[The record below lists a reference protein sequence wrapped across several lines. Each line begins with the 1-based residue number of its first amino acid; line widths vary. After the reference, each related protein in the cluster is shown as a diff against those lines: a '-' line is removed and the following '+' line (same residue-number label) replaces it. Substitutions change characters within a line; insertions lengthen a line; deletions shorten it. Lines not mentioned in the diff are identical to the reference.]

1 MSVVENIIKND
12 GRVENYNP
20 EKYHRRTNIAAEG
33 LNCSASLIEM
43 HAAASI
49 IEGSSSQDIQ
59 KALIKA
65 GADLIT
71 PEFPDYEIATARLLN
86 QKIRKDVYGQWEPKP
101 LLEMINNNAKAGYY
115 DGKYLFEH
123 YTEEDINRYQ
133 KLLNFERDENFVYS
147 GLAKVEKSY
156 LMKRYGKT
164 QETPQEMFLLIVM
177 FAFAKYKG
185 KLRDKWVKE
194 GYDILSTFEASLP
207 TPIMIQL
214 RTAFRRFIS
223 CNVLAM
229 GDSKETLAN
238 AARAIYLMVA
248 GGAGLG
254 VQPGDIRGINAPID
268 NGRLEHTGYF
278 PIGKSTEKN
287 TKAFV
292 QPSRDGSATNYYPF
306 FHIEIKSFMVLGNNK
321 GTEETRIREMDH
333 AIIFNDLF
341 FERYLKGEDITLF
354 FMNDVEDLTSFMG
367 FPEKFKEKYLE
378 AERTI
383 PAERTVKVKASE
395 LLNLFADERFL
406 QSREYCMFADNMQ
419 QQGMFK
425 VPVKSSNLC
434 AEITLPTFPI
444 RGISLKRNIKF
455 RSDEDMEKYYLLRQ
469 EAYFYQINDEKV
481 EYYKEEIS
489 KYFEFVNPNDMLAEV
504 DETIYFDYFDL
515 RGKINL
521 SEIAV
526 CILAGINLGY
536 VTNHRLPIVSEFLVR
551 FLEELIDYMD
561 YDLPEVEKA
570 AKMRRTLGIG
580 FSDVFHDLAKNKQF
594 YNTKE
599 GRQYI
604 HDRTELAA
612 YHMIRTSIEL
622 AKEKGPC
629 MLYRDSKYSDGIFP
643 RDTAKHTIKE
653 LVNVDANPFNLDW
666 DLLKSE
672 AKQHGVRHSTLMAN
686 APFGSSAMVSNST
699 SGIEPPRKLVNSKKG
714 DVKIVPDYKKYGKY
728 YTTAWGED
736 FNNVDYFKFVAV
748 VQKSMCQSV
757 STNQYTNLIAM
768 GGKVK
773 KSQLIIDILTAYR
786 YGLKTLYYS
795 NIISNNRKDGEDL
808 EDDALLTGEEIDN
821 GDAQSDCASGAC
833 KV

>member
-1 MSVVENIIKND
+1 MSTVENISILKND
-12 GRVENYNP
+12 GRLEDYNP
-20 EKYHRRTNIAAEG
+20 EKYHKRTIIAAEG
-33 LNCSASLIEM
+33 LNCSASEIEM
-43 HAAASI
+43 HASASI
-49 IEGSSSQDIQ
+49 LDGTSAKDIQ
-59 KALIKA
+59 LALIKA
-65 GADLIT
+65 SGDLT
-71 PEFPDYEIATARLLN
+71 TAENPDYEIAGARLLN
-86 QKIRKDVYGQWEPKP
+86 QKIRKEVYGQWEPKS
-101 LLEMINNNAKAGYY
+101 LLEMIKTNCDAGFY
-115 DGKYLFEH
+115 DGKYLYEH
-123 YTEEDINRYQ
+123 YSEEDILKYE
-133 KLLNFERDENFVYS
+133 KYLDFERDEKFVYS

-156 LMKRYGKT
+156 LMKRYGKL
-164 QETPQEMFLLIVM
+164 QESTQEMFLLIVM
-177 FAFAKYKG
+177 FAFANYKG

-194 GYDILSTFEASLP
+194 GYDILSNFEASLP

-254 VQPGDIRGINAPID
+254 IQPGDIRGLNAYID

-306 FHIEIKSFMVLGNNK
+306 FHIEVRSFMVLGNNK
-321 GTEETRIREMDH
+321 GTEDTRIRNMDH

-354 FMNDVEDLTSFMG
+354 YMNDVEDLTSFMG
-367 FPEKFKEKYLE
+367 FPDKFREKYLE
-378 AERTI
+378 AERTV
-383 PAERTVKVKASE
+383 PAERTVKVKASS
-395 LLNLFADERFL
+395 LLNLFVDERFL
-406 QSREYCMFADNMQ
+406 QSRLYCMFSDNMQ
-419 QQGMFK
+419 QQGVFK

-444 RGISLKRNIKF
+444 RGISLKRNIRF
-455 RSDEDMEKYYLLRQ
+455 RSNEDMETYYKLRQ
-469 EAYFYQINDEKV
+469 EAYFYQINDAKV
-481 EYYKEEIS
+481 AYYQDEIS

-504 DETIYFDYFDL
+504 DETTYFDYFDL
-515 RGKINL
+515 KGKINL

-526 CILAGINLGY
+526 CILAGINMGQ
-536 VTNHRLPIVSEFLVR
+536 VSIERLPIVSEFLVR

-594 YNTKE
+594 YNTRD
-599 GRQYI
+599 GRQFI
-604 HDRTELAA
+604 HDKTELAA
-612 YHMIRTSIEL
+612 YHMIRTTIEL

-643 RDTAKHTIKE
+643 RDLAKHTLKE
-653 LVNVDANPFNLDW
+653 LVDVDANPFNLDW
-666 DLLKSE
+666 DLLKAE
-672 AKQHGVRHSTLMAN
+672 AKQYGVRHSTLMAN

-699 SGIEPPRKLVNSKKG
+699 SGIEPPRKLVNIKKG
-714 DVKIVPDYKKYGKY
+714 DVKIVPDYKKYGKF

-736 FNNVDYFKFVAV
+736 FNNSDYFKFVAV
-748 VQKSMCQSV
+748 VQKSMCQSI
-757 STNQYTNLIAM
+757 STNQYTNLIRL
-768 GGKVK
+768 GGKVP
-773 KSQLIIDILTAYR
+773 KSQLILDLLTAYR

-795 NIISNNRKDGEDL
+795 NIVSNEKKDGEESD
-808 EDDALLTGEEIDN
+808 ELTGDEIDN
-821 GDAQSDCASGAC
+821 GDLQSDCASGAC